1 MAENKNALVNETA
14 NENGNAALTERL
26 DNVAE
31 RMAEAEKATAT
42 VAEEQKQR
50 LAEQE
55 QSTEQLQK
63 AEEERRAQAAEA
75 AKSEADRR
83 AAALDYT
90 ENYRENQKIEK
101 AARATV
107 SKAKQERLAAEAL
120 DTSRLLDESLNERL
134 HEIDTYRHSLAA
146 LLQELDLEQ
155 VRAADEGRRSN

>member
-55 QSTEQLQK
+55 QSTEQLP
-63 AEEERRAQAAEA
+63 
-75 AKSEADRR
+75 S
-83 AAALDYT
+83 AAAPCSAPA
-90 ENYRENQKIEK
+90 RPS
-101 AARATV
+101 AAFAPR
-107 SKAKQERLAAEAL
+107 QP
-120 DTSRLLDESLNERL
+120 SR
-134 HEIDTYRHSLAA
+134 
-146 LLQELDLEQ
+146 
-155 VRAADEGRRSN
+155 